1 MNGKDFRQVILRAAN
16 SRLDDIV
23 AKKPNDFELCKYIFP
38 VGRWQIAIWW
48 VERMSANPAIE
59 SHSELVS
66 LDPLVNLLADDMEA
80 VNAMILQRL
89 ASDVPLIPELA
100 GHLIAAGGKRIR
112 PMMTLAG
119 AQIVGGSAHG

>member
-1 MNGKDFRQVILRAAN
+1 
-16 SRLDDIV
+16 
-23 AKKPNDFELCKYIFP
+23 
-38 VGRWQIAIWW
+38 
-48 VERMSANPAIE
+48 MSANPAIE
-59 SHSELVS
+59 SHGELVS
-66 LDPLVNLLADDMEA
+66 LEPLVTLLADDMKA

-119 AQIVGGSAHG
+119 AQIALSLIHI